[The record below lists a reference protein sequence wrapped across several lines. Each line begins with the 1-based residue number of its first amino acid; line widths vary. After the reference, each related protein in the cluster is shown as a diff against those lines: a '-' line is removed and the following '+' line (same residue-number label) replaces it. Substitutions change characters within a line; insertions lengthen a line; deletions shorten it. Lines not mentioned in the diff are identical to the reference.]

1 MSQLTIST
9 LPFSLR
15 SEGKPAARP
24 PHVSDGE
31 IDLVASARSDLFLD
45 PRGSAEAP
53 DVERF
58 VANVSGNFQL
68 SAHVR
73 VEFKQ
78 SSDAGAL
85 LGYIDEFTWFK
96 ICAELDPVGTPR
108 VVSVVTRNGASD
120 DCNGWA
126 IPTSGQFLRIARL
139 GQAYALHASDDG
151 VSWELVRFFA
161 LDIPTDRAIKV
172 GLLAQSPAGDGTSAV
187 FTDVKFNTNTLL
199 DVRDGS

>member
-1 MSQLTIST
+1 VSRLTIST
-9 LPFSLR
+9 LPFSLH
-15 SEGKPAARP
+15 SEGKPSARR

-31 IDLVASARSDLFLD
+31 VELVASARSDLFLD
-45 PRGSAEAP
+45 PRGNAEAP

-58 VANVSGNFQL
+58 VASVSGDFQL

-78 SSDAGAL
+78 SFDAGVL
-85 LGYIDEFTWFK
+85 LGYVDEFTWFK
-96 ICAELDPVGTPR
+96 VCAELDPVGTPR
-108 VVSVVTRNGASD
+108 VVSVVTRQGASD

-139 GQAYALHASDDG
+139 GQAFALHASDDG
-151 VSWELVRFFA
+151 VSWDLFRFFA
-161 LDIPTDRAIKV
+161 LGIPTDRPVKV
-172 GLLAQSPAGDGTSAV
+172 GLLAQSPAGDGASVV
-187 FTDVKFNTNTLL
+187 FTDVKFNTMTLL